1 MSLYSY
7 KERCIKKDLQIY
19 YEELKELKATIKN
32 IMDMNSKNNR
42 EEVDDL
48 RKQIQNMIDIH
59 NIKKDIVE
67 LRKDTV
73 ELRKDTV
80 ELRKDT
86 ERLTQV
92 VAGLSAK

>member
-7 KERCIKKDLQIY
+7 KEKCIKRDLQKY
-19 YEELKELKATIKN
+19 YEELKELKETIKD

-59 NIKKDIVE
+59 NIKKDII
-67 LRKDTV
+67 
-73 ELRKDTV
+73 

>member
-7 KERCIKKDLQIY
+7 KKRCIKKDLQIY
-19 YEELKELKATIKN
+19 YEELKELKATIKD
-32 IMDMNSKNNR
+32 ITDMNSKNNR
-42 EEVDDL
+42 DELDDL
-48 RKQIQNMIDIH
+48 KKQIQNMIDIH
-59 NIKKDIVE
+59 NIKKDII
-67 LRKDTV
+67 
-73 ELRKDTV
+73 

>member
-7 KERCIKKDLQIY
+7 KKRCIEIDIIKRDLHKY
-19 YEELKELKATIKN
+19 YEELKELKATIKD
-32 IMDMNSKNNR
+32 ITDMNSKNNR
-42 EEVDDL
+42 DELDDL
-48 RKQIQNMIDIH
+48 KKQIQNMIDIH
-59 NIKKDIVE
+59 NIKKDII
-67 LRKDTV
+67 
-73 ELRKDTV
+73 